1 MKPETKPPMNS
12 DCFERARLMAYAA
25 ELLEPAERALVD
37 AHLAAG
43 CQACGAVVGEYR
55 RLDSVLE
62 EWKPVEPSPWFDAR
76 LRAAISSGESSKG
89 TRRFFGLGRI
99 RWLAPALAAM
109 LVVVASVV
117 AVRRVRRADRAG
129 SAIAQKA
136 PPVAPSPSQASQATA
151 VAVPGGS
158 SVQPGSVGPGS
169 ADAAAQAAED
179 DEMLANFDVLSELPA
194 PSQSGKVEN

>member
-12 DCFERARLMAYAA
+12 DCFERERLMAYAA
-25 ELLEPAERALVD
+25 KLLDPADHALVD

-62 EWKPVEPSPWFDAR
+62 EWKPVEPSPWFDTR
-76 LRAAISSGESSKG
+76 LRAAISSAESSKG
-89 TRRFFGLGRI
+89 RHRVFGLGRI
-99 RWLAPALAAM
+99 RWLVPALTAM

-117 AVRRVRRADRAG
+117 AVRRVRRADHAG
-129 SAIAQKA
+129 NAIAQKA

-151 VAVPGGS
+151 VPGGL